1 MRSKSVIFGVL
12 CSLLVMSLVRA
23 ELVDSLAKSSNTRE
37 SKVVTFSAPPPPPE
51 IKAEVFVTISDKF
64 FYKAWICNKEG
75 KIQIKILNE
84 QAKYFTLEFKRS
96 NTLVFIDAVQNYILV
111 K

>member
-12 CSLLVMSLVRA
+12 CSLLVMSMVRA
-23 ELVDSLAKSSNTRE
+23 DLVGDSVAGTDYHA
-37 SKVVTFSAPPPPPE
+37 SKMVTFSAPPPPE

-64 FYKAWICNKEG
+64 FYKAWICNKDG

-84 QAKYFTLEFKRS
+84 KTKYFNLEFKR
-96 NTLVFIDAVQNYILV
+96 
-111 K
+111 